1 MHHLPLSEMTVAEKL
16 QAMESIWTDL
26 TSKPAD
32 VPSPSWHGDVLA
44 ERSASVARGDAVAE
58 DWEAAK
64 RSIRQHLT

>member
-44 ERSASVARGDAVAE
+44 ERSAAVARGDAVAE

-64 RSIRQHLT
+64 SSIRQHLT